1 MLLQVSELLSGDL
14 IPNLQPAMCESPDVT
29 RDSLCYNEEVDAVLR
44 RHEAALRVIYAR
56 TCVINGVTTAGGL
69 ANKLVSYPNWKE
81 FLRLFGLV
89 DTDLTDRDA
98 VLCFVWSRMRTID
111 EQESRSRIKWMH
123 LAFEECDAQRTH
135 ARAGCGSHERRH
147 APSAA
152 VKAAAH
158 VC

>member
-1 MLLQVSELLSGDL
+1 
-14 IPNLQPAMCESPDVT
+14 
-29 RDSLCYNEEVDAVLR
+29 
-44 RHEAALRVIYAR
+44 
-56 TCVINGVTTAGGL
+56 
-69 ANKLVSYPNWKE
+69 
-81 FLRLFGLV
+81 
-89 DTDLTDRDA
+89 
-98 VLCFVWSRMRTID
+98 MRTID

-135 ARAGCGSHERRH
+135 ARAGYGSHERRH